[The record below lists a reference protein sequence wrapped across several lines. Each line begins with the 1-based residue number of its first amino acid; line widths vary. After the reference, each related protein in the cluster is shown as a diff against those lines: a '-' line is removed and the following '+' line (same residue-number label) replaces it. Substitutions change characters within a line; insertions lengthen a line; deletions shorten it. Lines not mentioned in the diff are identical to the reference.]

1 MTTAALFP
9 DAPAINVQGD
19 RKFVSIPWDEADALR
34 AALLKRSCPTT
45 LCLDPETRLARLEL
59 WPGVNPEAVMA
70 VLEARRSVPPVAT
83 AAPAAPTVRD
93 KATIPA
99 ITDPADQICI

>member
-9 DAPAINVQGD
+9 DAPAVAVEGE
-19 RKFVSIPWDEADALR
+19 RKSVSVPWDQADALH
-34 AALLKRSCPTT
+34 AGLLKHGCPTT
-45 LCLDPETRLARLEL
+45 LCLDPENRQARLEL

-70 VLEARRSVPPVAT
+70 VLEARNPSRPAAT
-83 AAPAAPTVRD
+83 ADSSAPTIRE
-93 KATIPA
+93 KASIPA